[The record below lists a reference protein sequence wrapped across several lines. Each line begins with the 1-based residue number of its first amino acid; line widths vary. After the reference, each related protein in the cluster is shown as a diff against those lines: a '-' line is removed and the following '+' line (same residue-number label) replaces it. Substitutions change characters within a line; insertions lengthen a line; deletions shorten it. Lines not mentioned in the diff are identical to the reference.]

1 MVERDRGRRFKT
13 LEHIIVS
20 NINKHLAFESIL
32 ADCQHGFRSQRSC
45 ETQLVQ
51 FYHDM
56 VSNLDG
62 AQDRGQNANVCPV
75 FKKGDKHDPKNYRP
89 ISLTCICCKLCEHII
104 ASSLMKHLEDSNILY
119 DLQHGFRSS
128 WSCETQL
135 ISFVQDLAQSVNKN
149 IQTDL
154 IIMDFAKAF
163 DKVSHRHLLY
173 KLSYYGI
180 NNNALHWIS
189 DFLNQRT
196 QSVVLEGEKSDTI
209 PVTSGVP
216 QETVLGPILFLVY
229 INDFNEYLK
238 HSTLRLFADDS
249 IIYKQLH
256 SINDARDLQED
267 LDAAARW
274 EQDWLMCFHPD
285 KCNILSISQKQK
297 PIQYTYKLHGHSLEK
312 TDSTKYLGVTL
323 QSNLKWD
330 KHINNITSKANQTL
344 NFLRRNLKVNSQ
356 KIKDHAYK
364 ALVRPKLEYSSCIWD
379 PSHTNQIKQIEKVQR
394 RAARFTCNRYHNT
407 SSVTD
412 MLEDLDWP
420 TLQVRRLKTRLIMF
434 YNIIHFQV
442 AIYPQIFFSIQ
453 IPEPDS
459 LTQTATNI
467 FRQAKTPINTLFIPA
482 LSYNG
487 TNCHHLLLLPR
498 QLRASKAYSLSQS
511 SYLFSHLSQ
520 TRVHPCT

>member
-1 MVERDRGRRFKT
+1 MKDINIQVDGVEKLLGYINPHKAKGPDEIHGRVLK
-13 LEHIIVS
+13 ECKNIIAPILTIIFQKS
-20 NINKHLAFESIL
+20 LLSGTIPSDWKH
-32 ADCQHGFRSQRSC
+32 
-45 ETQLVQ
+45 
-51 FYHDM
+51 
-56 VSNLDG
+56 
-62 AQDRGQNANVCPV
+62 ANVCPV

-128 WSCETQL
+128 RSCETQL
-135 ISFVQDLAQSVNKN
+135 MSFVQDLAQSVNKN

-216 QETVLGPILFLVY
+216 QGTVFGPILFLVY

-249 IIYKQLH
+249 IIYKQIH

-274 EQDWLMCFHPD
+274 KQDWLMCFHPD

-394 RAARFTCNRYHNT
+394 RADRFTCNRYHNT

-434 YNIIHFQV
+434 YKIIHFQV
-442 AIYPQIFFSIQ
+442 AIYPSDLLFHSDSRTRQSNPNCYKHIQTSKDAYKYSFYPRTIIQWNQLPSSIVTAETVESFKGLLTVPVL
-453 IPEPDS
+453 IPI
-459 LTQTATNI
+459 L
-467 FRQAKTPINTLFIPA
+467 TPIPN
-482 LSYNG
+482 
-487 TNCHHLLLLPR
+487 
-498 QLRASKAYSLSQS
+498 
-511 SYLFSHLSQ
+511 
-520 TRVHPCT
+520 